1 MKANELHVIA
11 PTLTE
16 PRLSEYA
23 KLISEELYKAGI
35 IDTHE
40 IAAFVSQAAHESVD
54 FTKLSENLYYSKAGR
69 LVEVWPYRFADEA
82 SALPYTR
89 NPAKL
94 ANHVYCNRLG
104 NGPEESGEG
113 WKFRGRGI
121 FQLTGKDNY
130 RDCGNWLGIDLSSNP
145 DQLLEIGMAIK
156 SAIWFWKSNFLG
168 SILKRSGIG
177 AVSKRINGGEIGLTE
192 RVAGYEKALQ
202 VMVA

>member
-1 MKANELHVIA
+1 MKASELHVIA

-23 KLISEELYKAGI
+23 KLISDELYKAGI
-35 IDTHE
+35 IDSHE

-69 LVEVWPYRFADEA
+69 LVEVWPDRFANEA

-94 ANHVYCNRLG
+94 ANHVYAGRYG
-104 NGPEESGEG
+104 NGNEASGDG
-113 WKFRGRGI
+113 WKYRGRGI
-121 FQLTGKDNY
+121 FQLTFKDNY
-130 RDCGNWLGIDLSSNP
+130 FNCGNWLGIDLSSNP

-156 SAIWFWKSNFLG
+156 SAIWFWQSRRLG
-168 SILKRSGIG
+168 SILRSQGIG
-177 AVSKRINGGEIGLTE
+177 AVSKRINGGSIGLSD

-202 VMVA
+202 VMIA